1 MWSHMQGQ
9 KQKRC
14 LTAHL
19 HIKKELLYYQLRL
32 SITDRSVFY
41 TRITLFKTHQRPI
54 TEVKVEVKQASVAS
68 LQRQA
73 PVSNCLFTI
82 PSRQLTWNF
91 FESSKQGLLGP
102 FCYVLLPCDWK
113 WALVSHFVLLL
124 GDWTILEWG
133 WMRTEAVHLQ
143 LISRTALV
151 FLNRW
156 AYWLKPWWQF
166 CLVVMWMKFIV
177 GKKVFNFCWQK
188 HKNMALHQDSWNS
201 SKAE

>member
-91 FESSKQGLLGP
+91 FESSKQPFRPFLLHAPSMWLEMSFSVTFCSAPGRLDNSWVGLNEDRSSAPSANFKDSFSFSEPVSLLTQAL
-102 FCYVLLPCDWK
+102 VAILPC
-113 WALVSHFVLLL
+113 
-124 GDWTILEWG
+124 GDVNEIHC
-133 WMRTEAVHLQ
+133 R
-143 LISRTALV
+143 
-151 FLNRW
+151 
-156 AYWLKPWWQF
+156 
-166 CLVVMWMKFIV
+166 
-177 GKKVFNFCWQK
+177 KKGF
-188 HKNMALHQDSWNS
+188 
-201 SKAE
+201 